1 MPPNTTRGCLTTSLS
16 SYEPHPKLSG
26 NRPTGRACI
35 SLRDNPQRR
44 HHPRHKLKRRHN
56 HDLAVCHVD
65 RYRWALLHGSP
76 VEVGDRKAQGVEL
89 RLYGVNQQ
97 IISAIQNNQFRG
109 YMAKVYLLH
118 YNPDTGVANTPDLL
132 FQGRQNSDYKV
143 TESRDHTSTDSGGTV
158 TVSTRI
164 TGDVALMNRK
174 VSTRANVPSN
184 QDMLRRKS
192 LTATDT
198 FFSRVASLAG
208 KDIYWGTG
216 EPMRARNTPAG
227 FSDPNDSELQQL
239 GWS

>member
-1 MPPNTTRGCLTTSLS
+1 MSRTLNSPVTDQRGELVYLYEITHSGGTIRVTNSSADITTTSPS
-16 SYEPHPKLSG
+16 ATWTAIG
-26 NRPTGRACI
+26 G
-35 SLRDNPQRR
+35 
-44 HHPRHKLKRRHN
+44 
-56 HDLAVCHVD
+56 
-65 RYRWALLHGSP
+65 ALLHGSP

-174 VSTRANVPSN
+174 VSTRANVPSH